1 MDKNKKYPA
10 LVVGPPFGGVKEQGA
25 GIYAQTMAERGFVA
39 MAFDPSFRGES
50 GGEPRNMSTP
60 DIYVEDFSAVVDYLG
75 TRTYVDREK
84 IGAIGI
90 CGSGGF
96 AITAAQVDMRIKA
109 VATASMYDISRV
121 MRYGWMDSSTD
132 ESRNQMLTGLGEQRW
147 KNFYSISGFWRLSN
161 EDFLKDVSWLSD
173 LKLRY
178 NYGRTG
184 SVEGIDNYERF
195 ATIKTGTTIFGVNPG
210 THTSLWVDGM
220 RSAERTWETIDSH
233 DVGVDFA
240 FLSNRL
246 RGSFDYFIKTNN
258 GMFIDVQ
265 YPSILGAAAPKTNNG
280 KFRARGWELALNW
293 NDQIGQVKYNIGG
306 SLSDAWSKVLEL
318 ANNENVPNEG
328 KNENRLIGMPRQAL
342 YVYQTDGIF
351 QSADEVAAY
360 YEKYYWNADH
370 SGPKA
375 NNILPAPQE
384 ASTNTLRPGARKVVD
399 LNGDGAITK
408 DDLYYA
414 GDMAPRLTFGFK
426 LGLEWKGIDFSAFF
440 QGVGKQVLLR
450 GGYLAAPWTT
460 NYVLQNKNFAGKMW
474 SENNRD
480 AEYTIASRDQNFNK
494 WNYNNKDVS
503 VQNNRYVRLKS
514 LVVGYSLPQKWISKA
529 GLSKLRV
536 YFSGDDLWEWT
547 KVKDGYDPEYG
558 ENSNNTF
565 PFSRLLT
572 FGVDVTF

>member
-1 MDKNKKYPA
+1 MNGNNNEAYGGQNSWG
-10 LVVGPPFGGVKEQGA
+10 LV
-25 GIYAQTMAERGFVA
+25 
-39 MAFDPSFRGES
+39 S
-50 GGEPRNMSTP
+50 
-60 DIYVEDFSAVVDYLG
+60 YLG
-75 TRTYVDREK
+75 RLNYTYADKYSIEVLGRRD
-84 IGAIGI
+84 
-90 CGSGGF
+90 GSSKL
-96 AITAAQVDMRIKA
+96 AK
-109 VATASMYDISRV
+109 
-121 MRYGWMDSSTD
+121 
-132 ESRNQMLTGLGEQRW
+132 EQRW

-408 DDLYYA
+408 EDLYYA
-414 GDMAPRLTFGFK
+414 GDMASCLTFGLK